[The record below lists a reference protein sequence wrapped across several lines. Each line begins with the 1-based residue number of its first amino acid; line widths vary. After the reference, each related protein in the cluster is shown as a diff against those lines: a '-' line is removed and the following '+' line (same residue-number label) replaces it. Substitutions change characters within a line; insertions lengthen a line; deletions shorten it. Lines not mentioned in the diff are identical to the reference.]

1 MAKAKS
7 SRKSEFE
14 ILAAKLRRERE
25 FVARKLKELTETKG
39 SDVAW
44 EWWLKR
50 LERHGIASKEFIEE
64 ALEALSKRRD
74 VGRRWDLVKSS
85 DQQGES

>member
-7 SRKSEFE
+7 SSKRSEFE
-14 ILAAKLRRERE
+14 VLAAKLRKERE

-39 SDVAW
+39 SDAAW

-50 LERHGIASKEFIEE
+50 LRRKLKGGVSWEFIET
-64 ALEALSKRRD
+64 ALEALSRQRE
-74 VGRRWDLVKSS
+74 VGRGWSNKARQS
-85 DQQGES
+85 

>member
-14 ILAAKLRRERE
+14 VLAAKLRKERE

-39 SDVAW
+39 SDAAW
-44 EWWLKR
+44 EWWLERMK
-50 LERHGIASKEFIEE
+50 RHGVASREFIEE

-74 VGRRWDLVKSS
+74 VGRRWDLAESS
-85 DQQGES
+85 DREGS